1 MATLGAISV
10 LIAFLGITSKL
21 LPGWAIYLGRIS
33 YGLYVFHVFA
43 MYIFDHLEIGH
54 RASLA
59 IANHPLRAC
68 VSGGVDLGLT
78 ILAAATSYRYFET
91 PFLKLKKRHSVIESQ
106 PIVGVN

>member
-68 VSGGVDLGLT
+68 VSGLT